1 MLTGHCHCGAIAF
14 EVKSDILTFQH
25 CHCETCRRIHG
36 TVYNSSAVV
45 ERAGFTLTRGAEALR
60 EYESSPGKKRC
71 FCTRCG
77 SPIYSYRDAE
87 PRYVVLRMGTVDGD
101 PGTRPTRHIWVS
113 QKAPWYEILDDL
125 PQLAEM

>member
-1 MLTGHCHCGAIAF
+1 MLTGHCHCGAVAF
-14 EVKSDILTFQH
+14 EVNGPILTFQH

-36 TVYNSSAVV
+36 TVYNSSAVT
-45 ERAGFTLTRGAEALR
+45 ERAGFNLVRGADAIT

-71 FCTRCG
+71 FCSRCG

-87 PRYVVLRMGTVDGD
+87 QRYIVLRMGTVDGD
-101 PGTRPTRHIWVS
+101 PGVRPSRHIWVS
-113 QKAPWYEILDDL
+113 HKAPWYEILDDL